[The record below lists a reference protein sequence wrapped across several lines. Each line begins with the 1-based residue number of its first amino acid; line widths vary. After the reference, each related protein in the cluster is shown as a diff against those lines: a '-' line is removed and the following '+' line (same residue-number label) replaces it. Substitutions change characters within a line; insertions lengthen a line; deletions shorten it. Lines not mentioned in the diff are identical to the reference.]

1 MKITKETELVY
12 DYFSDTTI
20 ILNSRKY
27 YYYENHSLLDA
38 YQLREIGTDKIV
50 VCSETKEKLIDY
62 LIGHNATI
70 EY

>member
-50 VCSETKEKLIDY
+50 VSSETKEKLIDY